1 MPLTLNNM
9 LCTPVSDRGGA
20 SHLSLNLTTLT
31 MITNVPTPP
40 PLPVP
45 HFLFHSQRYV
55 VFHFKVLRDYSNI
68 HYINNKWNAI
78 ELEKSWTPTLAYI
91 PKQTDLD
98 MQKLLLWQ
106 ASICFSPF
114 LKTVV
119 SFSYWD
125 FPVPVWRFG
134 EVHSLPSL
142 LFTVD
147 VLNVEFPCLW
157 NTTNKGREGRA
168 RE

>member
-1 MPLTLNNM
+1 MHSLPTSTPQDCSFKQRIKTDFFLRLAFSSHCKFMPLTLNNM

-98 MQKLLLWQ
+98 MQKLLL
-106 ASICFSPF
+106 
-114 LKTVV
+114 
-119 SFSYWD
+119 
-125 FPVPVWRFG
+125 
-134 EVHSLPSL
+134 
-142 LFTVD
+142 
-147 VLNVEFPCLW
+147 
-157 NTTNKGREGRA
+157 
-168 RE
+168 